1 MATITLTA
9 NPALCTPGNTSENIV
24 KFDPAFNNSF
34 PGNGLVTATV
44 EIVSGT
50 INFNTCGQPAANGAS
65 YTTAGTKFI
74 VSFRVHEGLSVKAAS
89 ATDSFK
95 ISV

>member
-1 MATITLTA
+1 MANITLAA
-9 NPALCTPGNTSENIV
+9 NPALVTPGNTSENV
-24 KFDPAFNNSF
+24 VYFDTSLQAGWP
-34 PGNGLVTATV
+34 GLVTATV
-44 EIVSGT
+44 EIVTGT
-50 INFNTCGQPAANGAS
+50 INFNTGGQPAANGAS

-74 VSFRVHEGLSVKAAS
+74 VSFRPLDGLSVKAGS

>member
-1 MATITLTA
+1 MATIILTA

-24 KFDPAFNNSF
+24 KFDSAFNNSM
-34 PGNGLVTATV
+34 GSGYVTATV

-50 INFNTCGQPAANGAS
+50 LNFNTCGQPAANGAS

-74 VSFRVHEGLSVKAAS
+74 VSFRVSEGLSVKAGAAS
-89 ATDSFK
+89 DSFK